1 MAKQKTGVLLMNI
14 GTPSSPTI
22 KGVRDYLREFLSDP
36 DVIDSNPI
44 LRWAIVNLIVVPFR
58 PKRVLPQY
66 KSIWMDDGSPLLV
79 NSLNFKD
86 ALNESLDSMIV
97 EVGMRYGSPSI
108 ESAINKLEE
117 SGVNQI
123 ILCPMFPQY
132 AQATT
137 GSCITF
143 ASKILDSRNIKYKT
157 ITGFFREEF
166 FIESVVNKIKSSKEY
181 HDSEM
186 ILFSFHGLP
195 ERQVK
200 KLDRSSSYRLMKD
213 DCCSASSEFNQICYI
228 FHATES
234 VKLIMDRLGDSKP
247 YKMCF
252 QSRFGLDK
260 WLQPDILDVLQ
271 ETVDEGITKISVACP
286 SFVADCLETL
296 EEISIRDFEIF
307 ESIGGDKLDL
317 IPSLN
322 DSEDWVKGFASLLES
337 KL

>member
-44 LRWAIVNLIVVPFR
+44 LRWVIVNLIVVPFR

-66 KSIWMDDGSPLLV
+66 KSIWMDEGSPLLV

-86 ALNESLDSMIV
+86 GLNESLDSMIV

-132 AQATT
+132 AQATI

-166 FIESVVNKIKSSKEY
+166 FIESIVNKIKSSKEY
-181 HDSEM
+181 HDSEKL
-186 ILFSFHGLP
+186 IFSFHGLP

-200 KLDRSSSYRLMKD
+200 KLDQSSSYCLMKD
-213 DCCSASSEFNQICYI
+213 DCCSASSEFNQICYR
-228 FHATES
+228 FHASET
-234 VKLIMDRLGDSKP
+234 VKLIVNRLDDNKP

-252 QSRFGLDK
+252 QSRFGVDK
-260 WLQPDILDVLQ
+260 WIQPDILDVLQ
-271 ETVDEGITKISVACP
+271 ESVDEGITKISVACP

-296 EEISIRDFEIF
+296 EEISIRDFEFF
-307 ESIGGDKLDL
+307 ESIGGKKLDL

>member
-1 MAKQKTGVLLMNI
+1 MVKQKTGALLMNI

-36 DVIDSNPI
+36 DVLDSNPV
-44 LRWAIVNLIVVPFR
+44 LRWAIVNLIVAPFR

-132 AQATT
+132 AQATI

-166 FIESVVNKIKSSKEY
+166 FIESIVNKIKSSKEY

-200 KLDRSSSYRLMKD
+200 KLDQSSSYCLMKD
-213 DCCSASSEFNQICYI
+213 DCCSASSEFNQICYR
-228 FHATES
+228 FHASET
-234 VKLIMDRLGDSKP
+234 VKLIVNRLDDNKP
-247 YKMCF
+247 YRMCF
-252 QSRFGLDK
+252 QSRFGVDK
-260 WLQPDILDVLQ
+260 WIQPDILDVLQ
-271 ETVDEGITKISVACP
+271 ESVDEGITKISVACP

-296 EEISIRDFEIF
+296 EEISIRDFEFF
-307 ESIGGDKLDL
+307 ESIGGKKLDL